1 MKASRLSATRLATNH
16 TKAMKGTILLAN
28 ACAAALFL
36 SNAAWAENP
45 GTVLDTSKL
54 DEKKVTNAEGKELGE
69 IERLLIDPK
78 TGAVRFAVIE
88 VGGGVFQLT
97 EREVAV
103 PWESLQMTPKEQ
115 GDFDVRLNATKDKLE
130 NAPQF
135 KPGEADQL
143 FTPEGAQNLK
153 SYWGTSGQP
162 QEGTPQGGT
171 AASPKDWDQQFKKD
185 QPDKPLTPGGQI
197 DSPNVTTPEDAGSS
211 KPKSYYEENRERIDS
226 SSEDQNNRP
235 AGTQPADGS
244 ISGSDDSPYR
254 SGEESSPSP
263 QRDNEPQPGSDREDQ
278 PSDETSFPDEYA
290 TIEII
295 P

>member
-1 MKASRLSATRLATNH
+1 MVEANRLSATRPATNH

-28 ACAAALFL
+28 ACAAALLF
-36 SNAAWAENP
+36 SSAAWAENP

-69 IERLLIDPK
+69 IERLLVDPK

-115 GDFDVRLNATKDKLE
+115 GDFDVRLNATKEKLE

-135 KPGEADQL
+135 KSGEADQL

-153 SYWGTSGQP
+153 SYWGTSGQT
-162 QEGTPQGGT
+162 QEGTPKGGT
-171 AASPKDWDQQFKKD
+171 AASPKDWEQQFKKD
-185 QPDKPLTPGGQI
+185 KTDKPLTPGGQI
-197 DSPNVTTPEDAGSS
+197 DSPNVTTEENPGSS
-211 KPKSYYEENRERIDS
+211 TPKSYYEENRERIDS
-226 SSEDQNNRP
+226 SSEGQNNRP

-244 ISGSDDSPYR
+244 LSGEDDSPFR
-254 SGEESSPSP
+254 SGEQSSP
-263 QRDNEPQPGSDREDQ
+263 GSQQESDDQ
-278 PSDETSFPDEYA
+278 PSGETSFPDEST
-290 TIEII
+290 TIEVN